1 MCISLESGQD
11 YEDNGINVT
20 SEARF
25 LKDHIHFACFFGIL
39 TLRMQ
44 LPECEDIQIAT
55 LRGTAEV
62 LADSYHL
69 HTNHVS
75 K

>member
-11 YEDNGINVT
+11 YEDNRINVT

-44 LPECEDIQIAT
+44 LPECEDIQSHIE
-55 LRGTAEV
+55 RY
-62 LADSYHL
+62 S
-69 HTNHVS
+69 
-75 K
+75 

>member
-1 MCISLESGQD
+1 MCISLESGQA
-11 YEDNGINVT
+11 YEYSRIIVT

-25 LKDHIHFACFFGIL
+25 FKGHMHFACFFGIL

-44 LPECEDIQIAT
+44 LLECKDIQAAT

-62 LADSYHL
+62 LADS
-69 HTNHVS
+69 
-75 K
+75 